1 MGKKPSGK
9 GKRRFQHNR
18 NFIRKNQR
26 IRVPEVRVIGPKG
39 EMLGVMAPE
48 EALVIAKKHRLD
60 LVEVAP
66 TARPPVCR
74 ILEFGKYKYDLSKN
88 KKNKENSGGK
98 RVKEA
103 KFRPRIETHD
113 YETKLRRSEKFLH
126 QGFKLKLTM
135 MMRGREM
142 EHMDIG
148 FGRLRQAVIDLSG
161 VGRADDEPK
170 RAGRFIMV
178 NLSPLPKNQH
188 VLKYN
193 SVAEAAVEVPDEQDE
208 EEEID
213 EEGGEEVEEHND
225 EVESEEL
232 AEKDD
237 SVTEASA
244 MSKGDSDS
252 ED

>member
-1 MGKKPSGK
+1 
-9 GKRRFQHNR
+9 
-18 NFIRKNQR
+18 
-26 IRVPEVRVIGPKG
+26 
-39 EMLGVMAPE
+39 MLGVMAPE

-66 TARPPVCR
+66 TAHPPVCR

-88 KKNKENSGGK
+88 KKNKDKSGGK

-103 KFRPRIETHD
+103 KFRPRIDTHD
-113 YETKLRRSEKFLH
+113 YETKLRRAEKFLH

-148 FGRLRQAVIDLSG
+148 FDRLKQAVVDLSG

-170 RAGRFIMV
+170 RAGRFIIV

-193 SVAEAAVEVPDEQDE
+193 SVAEAAVEDSDDQEDE
-208 EEEID
+208 ES
-213 EEGGEEVEEHND
+213 GEHDD
-225 EVESEEL
+225 EVEFEEPT
-232 AEKDD
+232 EEDD
-237 SVTEASA
+237 SEAETSA
-244 MSKGDSDS
+244 TSKGDSES